1 MKEFNT
7 DVLIVGSG
15 LVGLVAAHCL
25 SGLNYKVTLVD
36 KKNFINSKNSYKDT
50 RTVAVS
56 EGSKFF
62 LESLSL
68 WGFLKSYAE
77 PIKTIKVYDRSSR
90 NKIHFNNQIKNKK
103 LGYVI
108 ENKKFS
114 KILRNQLYKYK
125 NTNIFDGFNLLD
137 IKLDNRSSIAFSDKA
152 IINSKIIIAAD
163 GKNSKIKKIVGTKTF
178 KKKYDESALVLNFV
192 HEKSLNNTA
201 YEIFYKTGPLAIL
214 PMKSSNSHFQS
225 TIIWSNND
233 YFLKKLISLESFF
246 VRCFLEEKIGF
257 CFCFQRRCPLR
268 LRRRSWPWCHA
279 RGGDDLHI
287 GARLPD
293 LRGRFAVPAKAQD
306 VWTRLQVLGHTEV
319 VVHRDVV
326 RPIAGAVC
334 LVGKLGRVIRVSWL
348 VARRLECPALGG
360 RARHVRH
367 ALFSAVHCEEALLTA
382 RRHHHAS
389 PCPRRTG

>member
-25 SGLNYKVTLVD
+25 SRLNYKVTLID

-68 WGFLKSYAE
+68 WGFLKSYSE

-108 ENKKFS
+108 ENNKFS

-163 GKNSKIKKIVGTKTF
+163 GKNSKIKKLVGTKTF

-246 VRCFLEEKIGF
+246 VRCFLEEKIGNIVGKISKINSSQIF
-257 CFCFQRRCPLR
+257 PLSAHINDSFYNKR
-268 LRRRSWPWCHA
+268 LVYI
-279 RGGDDLHI
+279 GDAAHSI
-287 GARLPD
+287 
-293 LRGRFAVPAKAQD
+293 
-306 VWTRLQVLGHTEV
+306 H
-319 VVHRDVV
+319 
-326 RPIAGAVC
+326 PIAGQ
-334 LVGKLGRVIRVSWL
+334 GWNLGVNDVKN
-348 VARRLECPALGG
+348 
-360 RARHVRH
+360 
-367 ALFSAVHCEEALLTA
+367 LFEISKDNKFDIGSDLFCQMYNNKSYHKAFQLFQITDNLNSHFINSGSLYRFFSNRGFDFIDKNQTLKNKITKYAM
-382 RRHHHAS
+382 
-389 PCPRRTG
+389 GF